1 VPETG
6 DITRLLQHWKN
17 GQAEAFDAL
26 LPLVYPDLKRIAYGC
41 LRAERPGHT
50 LQATALVHELYL
62 RLCQQREANWEDRRH
77 FYTFAAKVMRRILT
91 DHARRANAAKRDR
104 AGNVSLNEEIL
115 SVEARAAGP
124 RDFGVDVGGPE
135 YLDLEMAMDELEK
148 IDARKTRVVELCHL
162 IGCSVNEAADI
173 LQISLATAER
183 DLKFARGWLYQRLRP

>member
-17 GQAEAFDAL
+17 GQTEAFDEL
-26 LPLVYPDLKRIAYGC
+26 LPLVYPDLKRIAQGC

-62 RLCQQREANWEDRRH
+62 RLCRQREANWEGRQH
-77 FYTFAAKVMRRILT
+77 FYTFAAKVMRMILT
-91 DHARRANAAKRDR
+91 DHARRAKAAKRDP
-104 AGNVSLNEEIL
+104 AGKVPLNEEVI
-115 SVEARAAGP
+115 SEQRSAAGP
-124 RDFGVDVGGPE
+124 RDFGIEVAGPG
-135 YLDLEMAMDELEK
+135 YLDLEMALDELEK

-162 IGCSVNEAADI
+162 IGCSVNEAAGI
-173 LQISLATAER
+173 LQISQATAER